1 MNKPFD
7 DNRDAA
13 AQEYNRYRTT
23 EPVTSDIEDELRT
36 IPENDLDII
45 NPTMRDEE
53 GIQPITSEDV
63 AVREANAELEDEH
76 DVSPYSIDLDV
87 AETPIDTGN
96 DLNSDPLTDL
106 EDVTLDDEFPDIPD
120 ADLLDGETPVDP
132 AAVPLEDQDAHG
144 TDILNGSTGEDEPD
158 RFGR

>member
-13 AQEYNRYRTT
+13 AQEYNRYRST
-23 EPVTSDIEDELRT
+23 ESITADAEDELRN

-45 NPTMRDEE
+45 NPTLRDED
-53 GIQPITSEDV
+53 GIQPITGEDV
-63 AVREANAELEDEH
+63 AVRDANTELEEEH
-76 DVSPYSIDLDV
+76 DSSPYNIDLDV
-87 AETPIDTGN
+87 AEVPVDTGN
-96 DLNSDPLTDL
+96 DLNGDPLTELD
-106 EDVTLDDEFPDIPD
+106 DVTDNDEFPDIPD

-132 AAVPLEDQDAHG
+132 AAVPTEDQDAHG
-144 TDILNGSTGEDEPD
+144 TDLLNGSTGEDEPE